1 MGRPDSFSG
10 EQETSRAGGGTVA
23 PKVIVVMPARNA
35 ARTLEAT
42 FSAVPTDVVD
52 EIILVDDG
60 STDATLDVARRLPL
74 HLIWHP
80 HNVGY
85 GGNQKTCY
93 LEALQRGADV
103 VVMLHPD
110 GQYEPSLIPRMV
122 QPILDGQADMVL
134 GSRLTRPGAWR
145 SIGMPRYKFLA
156 NRGLT
161 EIENRVLGTRLSELH
176 TGYRAYSRHLLLT
189 VPFLR
194 NSIDFVFDSEMVMQ
208 AVHFGFRI
216 AEVPANTRYF
226 AEASSAS
233 AGQSVVYG
241 AKTLMT
247 ALRLV
252 LHRTG
257 LWRSKKFRP

>member
-1 MGRPDSFSG
+1 VTQLGTAGHPQSA
-10 EQETSRAGGGTVA
+10 RAA
-23 PKVIVVMPARNA
+23 KVIVVMPARNA

-42 FSAVPTDVVD
+42 FSAIPTEVVD

-60 STDATLDVARRLPL
+60 STDATVDIARRLPL

-122 QPILDGQADMVL
+122 EPILAGEADMVL
-134 GSRLTRPGAWR
+134 GSRLTRRGAWR

-161 EIENRVLGTRLSELH
+161 RIENLVLGTSFSELH
-176 TGYRAYSRHLLLT
+176 TGYRAYSRALLLT

-216 AEVPANTRYF
+216 TEVPANTRYF
-226 AEASSAS
+226 PEASSAS
-233 AGQSVVYG
+233 AKQSVIYG
-241 AKTLMT
+241 VKTMATATRLLM
-247 ALRLV
+247 
-252 LHRTG
+252 HRSG
-257 LWRSKKFRP
+257 LWRSRKFRA